1 MISAGVFISR
11 SMKGAASMPVSVRAI
26 PPAAAMA
33 NALWSPAFAVF
44 SLRAPTNCAIV
55 TAAPEESPVKNPTT
69 RDTIWAEDPPT
80 LASASFPTNCPTITL
95 SIVL

>member
-1 MISAGVFISR
+1 MVSAGVFIRR
-11 SMKGAASMPVSVRAI
+11 SMKGAVSIPINVSAI

-33 NALWSPAFAVF
+33 YALWRPAFAVF
-44 SLRAPTNCAIV
+44 SFPAPVNCAMV
-55 TAAPEESPVKNPTT
+55 TAAPEESPVKKPTT
-69 RDTIWAEDPPT
+69 RATIWAEEPPT